1 MAKLD
6 RDFRAHN
13 GIHFATRR
21 EPFTIDLLQSESR
34 MLHMRRPNPFAA
46 CFAAHPR
53 KTTVRSPMPSPIAPA
68 PATPVVARTRAA
80 AAGARVAAAARAKL
94 ASARALAVVACG
106 AAVAA
111 CGGPGQV
118 VIVEAP
124 INVQEV
130 VLRAET
136 GERLKTPLR
145 VVFDWEMAERGGA
158 RVDGRG
164 AARLEPPYKARLDL
178 FLGNGE
184 QAGSASLVDDDLRL
198 PTQLPPSVLPPAN
211 LLWAA
216 LGVFRPGLGTGLL
229 GAERVDGRIDVRYAL
244 PGGDEAVFRLFEG
257 RIERVEVTRNGTVVQ
272 RLTVERDALGVPVE
286 ALFRDLVDVREL
298 KLVRASVAQT
308 EPFPPDIWR
317 P

>member
-1 MAKLD
+1 MIQMPDGTPFEAHGVAHRRTTPPRRSMAPTTPV
-6 RDFRAHN
+6 A
-13 GIHFATRR
+13 
-21 EPFTIDLLQSESR
+21 
-34 MLHMRRPNPFAA
+34 RPGP
-46 CFAAHPR
+46 
-53 KTTVRSPMPSPIAPA
+53 VPIA
-68 PATPVVARTRAA
+68 RR
-80 AAGARVAAAARAKL
+80 GAV
-94 ASARALAVVACG
+94 SARLLALGVG
-106 AAVAA
+106 AAVLGS

-124 INVQEV
+124 LNVQEL
-130 VLRAET
+130 VLRVET
-136 GERLKTPLR
+136 GERLQTPLR

-184 QAGSASLVDDDLRL
+184 PAGAASLVDDDLRL
-198 PTQLPPSVLPPAN
+198 PTQLPPSVLPPPN

-216 LGVFRPGLGTGLL
+216 LGVFRPGLGTALL
-229 GAERVDGRIDVRYAL
+229 GAERVEGGRIDVRYGL
-244 PGGDEAVFRLFEG
+244 PGDEVAVYRLLDG
-257 RIERVEVTRNGTVVQ
+257 RIERVEVTRGGTVVQ

-298 KLVRASVAQT
+298 RLIRESVAQT
-308 EPFPPDIWR
+308 EPFPADIWR